1 MKKFKVSI
9 HPEAFRNPPTIAE
22 MKGIDGLIAKKIV
35 VVDNEQFGK
44 FMQMVGK
51 KGYVFCPSTFKDRK
65 KSRET
70 FKQSQ
75 LFVLSFDN
83 RNDEQLTFKKIRDR
97 AKYYG
102 LPILFAYECRE
113 CWWTDTEREQFTIVF
128 LNETPIYVLREAEA
142 MQKALMMIFP
152 EADKDCSVLKLSRGG
167 NKLLYSD
174 ESMPTINAEW
184 LMMNLFLFLKD
195 RYGKNSGRKMAE
207 YARATGVKLDNR
219 NLPKISVIEDV
230 ENNNLN
236 SVDN

>member
-1 MKKFKVSI
+1 MKKFKISI
-9 HPEAFRNPPTIAE
+9 HPEAFSSPPVIAELVRIGSTIA
-22 MKGIDGLIAKKIV
+22 KSPV
-35 VVDNEQFGK
+35 VVNREIFGQFVRLIGER
-44 FMQMVGK
+44 GH
-51 KGYVFCPSTFKDRK
+51 VFCPSTFKDRK

-102 LPILFAYECRE
+102 LPILFAYDCRE
-113 CWWTDTEREQFTIVF
+113 CWWTDTECEQFTIVF
-128 LNETPIYVLREAEA
+128 LNETPITDLREAEA
-142 MQKALMMIFP
+142 MQRALMMIFP

-184 LMMNLFLFLKD
+184 LMMNMCLCLKD
-195 RYGKNSGRKMAE
+195 RYGPTNYSNH
-207 YARATGVKLDNR
+207 D
-219 NLPKISVIEDV
+219 
-230 ENNNLN
+230 
-236 SVDN
+236 